1 MAMENGLYGKGSFLI
16 ANPVLPDPNFSRT
29 VVLLC
34 KHNDEGSFGLVINR
48 NSGLKSSEVFA
59 SSELL
64 AGHECDVFIGGPVSP
79 SQVFYL
85 VRSPHPLPE
94 MEEVC
99 PGVHMGMSWEA
110 LGDILPD
117 FENPNENLRFYMGYS
132 GWGSDQLDGE
142 MSQRSWLTCD
152 AADRFVFTAS
162 EQNIWPEVVRSLGPK
177 YEYLLHAP
185 VDPRNN

>member
-1 MAMENGLYGKGSFLI
+1 MENGSYGKGSFLI

-34 KHNDEGSFGLVINR
+34 NHNDEGSFGLVVNR
-48 NSGLKSSEVFA
+48 NSGMKSTEVFA
-59 SSELL
+59 DSKLL
-64 AGHECDVFIGGPVSP
+64 EGYEADVFIGGPVSP

-85 VRSPHPLPE
+85 VRSSRALPE

-110 LGDILPD
+110 LDEILPD
-117 FENPNENLRFYMGYS
+117 LGNPNEDLRFYMGYS
-132 GWGSDQLDGE
+132 GWGSRQLADE
-142 MSQRSWLTCD
+142 MNQRSWLTCD
-152 AADRFVFTAS
+152 ASGPFVFTNAID
-162 EQNIWPEVVRSLGPK
+162 NIWPGAVRSLGQQ
-177 YEYLLHAP
+177 YEYLLQAP

>member
-1 MAMENGLYGKGSFLI
+1 MKNGSYGKGSFLI

-34 KHNDEGSFGLVINR
+34 NHNEEGSFGLVINR
-48 NSGLKSSEVFA
+48 NSGLKSTEVFA

-64 AGHECDVFIGGPVSP
+64 ADYEAEVFIGGPVAP

-85 VRSPHPLPE
+85 CRSSQPLPA

-99 PGVHMGMSWEA
+99 PGVHMGMSWDA
-110 LGDILPD
+110 LESILPD
-117 FENPNENLRFYMGYS
+117 LPNPNENLRFYMGYS
-132 GWGSDQLDGE
+132 GWGSGQLAGE
-142 MSQRSWLTCD
+142 MEQRSWLTCD
-152 AADRFVFTAS
+152 ATDPFVFKEP
-162 EQNIWPEVVRSLGPK
+162 EQHIWPSVVQSLGK
-177 YEYLLHAP
+177 EYEYLLQAP